1 MLTRTVIGAIALC
14 TAGLL
19 LFGCG
24 GGSGSAMSPG
34 GSMSPGTSMPVVQA
48 SQGQAIDTQQLLAMA
63 QVTSETTDPKP
74 VGHGALLVADADDQT
89 SEPIP
94 VG

>member
-1 MLTRTVIGAIALC
+1 MLSRTVIGTTALS
-14 TAGLL
+14 TAALL

-24 GGSGSAMSPG
+24 GGSGGPMTSS
-34 GSMSPGTSMPVVQA
+34 GSMSSGTSMPVLQQSQA
-48 SQGQAIDTQQLLAMA
+48 QAVDTQQLLAMA

-74 VGHGALLVADADDQT
+74 VGNGALLVTDADDQT

>member
-1 MLTRTVIGAIALC
+1 MLTRTVIDTTALC
-14 TAGLL
+14 TAALL

-24 GGSGSAMSPG
+24 GGSS
-34 GSMSPGTSMPVVQA
+34 GSMSSGTSMPVAQQPQA
-48 SQGQAIDTQQLLAMA
+48 QAVDTQQLLAMA

-74 VGHGALLVADADDQT
+74 VGNGALLVADADDQT

>member
-1 MLTRTVIGAIALC
+1 MLSRAVMGTTALC
-14 TAGLL
+14 TAALL

-24 GGSGSAMSPG
+24 GGSG
-34 GSMSPGTSMPVVQA
+34 GSMSSGSSMPVLQQSQA
-48 SQGQAIDTQQLLAMA
+48 QAVDTQQLLAMA

-74 VGHGALLVADADDQT
+74 VGNGALLVADAQDQT